1 MRIQAAVHEPERSTF
16 TLNVLHSILSP
27 DLPIQCLN
35 TPPTRFTSLNT
46 YSNKRTWNTLA
57 LGRWAIASSRSRFL
71 TVWAFQNYTKKK
83 TRCLPSLVAHAT
95 SVATSVT
102 TPRSALR
109 LSVSATTASSQATSP
124 TTARTLALLRV
135 CLTVGQRMYKDDTDL
150 SHRQAVLPLPGSRTR
165 AG

>member
-1 MRIQAAVHEPERSTF
+1 MSQRDPH
-16 TLNVLHSILSP
+16 LHSTCCVQSCH
-27 DLPIQCLN
+27 PIS
-35 TPPTRFTSLNT
+35 RFNASIRRQHDSSTST
-46 YSNKRTWNTLA
+46 QIRKRTWNTLA
-57 LGRWAIASSRSRFL
+57 LGWWAIASSRSRFL

-83 TRCLPSLVAHAT
+83 TRCLLSLVAHAT

-109 LSVSATTASSQATSP
+109 LSVFATTASSQATSP

-135 CLTVGQRMYKDDTDL
+135 CRTIGQRMHTDDTDL
-150 SHRQAVLPLPGSRTR
+150 SHRQTVLPLPGSRTR